1 MVVVDSDRFPSE
13 GRGDFCY
20 EWSIMADNRDRR
32 KVAEKFLE
40 YLMTPYSQDVL
51 LVQGRQNMLPLN
63 RIMLGEYVDSYEEYE
78 ALYKHVK

>member
-1 MVVVDSDRFPSE
+1 
-13 GRGDFCY
+13 
-20 EWSIMADNRDRR
+20 MADDKDSR

-63 RIMLGEYVDSYEEYE
+63 RGMLGAYVDSYEEYD
-78 ALYKHVK
+78 ALYRHVK